1 MVSIPASRNKATR
14 RSRKPLSSIISSN
27 VVRALVVLYVL
38 IILVPIY
45 YLVISAFKSN
55 DAIFTQPL
63 SLPTSL
69 SLQNFAAAQDDA
81 GLFQAM
87 GVSIYITVCAELLT
101 LLLALPAAYGIARIP
116 LKGTVLIERLFGI
129 SFLIP
134 GFAVLVPTFLL
145 SIQLGLFHSTLFL
158 ILFYPVTALPLTVI
172 MMAQFM
178 RSIPYEIE
186 EAAIVDGAN
195 RLVILVRL
203 MIPLCMPGI
212 ATMLILN
219 FLNFWNEYIF
229 ALVILGGD
237 TQTVQVALPL
247 LKTLNI
253 VDYGLLTAGTLLTVI
268 PVYLVYIVIQR
279 KMQEALVAGYAK
291 G

>member
-1 MVSIPASRNKATR
+1 M
-14 RSRKPLSSIISSN
+14 SSIISSN